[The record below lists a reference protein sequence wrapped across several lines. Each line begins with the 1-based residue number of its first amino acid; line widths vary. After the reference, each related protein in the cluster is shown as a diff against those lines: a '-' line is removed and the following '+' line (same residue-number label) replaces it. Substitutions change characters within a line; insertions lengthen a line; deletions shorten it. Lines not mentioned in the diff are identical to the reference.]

1 MNYTRIKGLSDTRR
15 LPRAGKIRLGVK
27 KVSGSGKEFPAE
39 VDFFVCPEEV
49 RAIYGASPKEIDIQ
63 LPVEDP
69 TIFFPQAYKWYGSD
83 QGLKCKGDGE
93 TALRRYNLLT
103 EEDKKAAG
111 AREDDDLIEISCPCD
126 LLESGKCGPKGILM
140 VLLPKVTLNG
150 VYQID
155 TGSVLNIVELN
166 SKIDL
171 IGTLVSRAGG
181 SICDRPLKLARIPQE
196 VTYTDPKTKRQTKST
211 HALLKLTFD
220 DADIYRMRRRE
231 LTSAPT
237 TAVLAAPIEDGPDP
251 SACPVL
257 QENGDVVDIESGEVL
272 KANPTPPGGDG
283 DNVSNEA
290 LLKELRACID
300 ASKID
305 RDHFVRWLGEKCE
318 WLTPHQDGFHLRDLF
333 PQHIRAV
340 LDNWAKVLD
349 GFEPWEQ
356 ETFPQEEPE
365 PETTDFPWDNTPPQK
380 GIPAENMSAATTEDQ
395 VVDIEPEPAGQV
407 ECEF

>member
-1 MNYTRIKGLSDTRR
+1 MNYTRIKGLSETRR

-27 KVSGSGKEFPAE
+27 KVNSTGKEYPAE

-49 RAIYGASPKEIDIQ
+49 RAIYGSQPKKIDIQ
-63 LPVEDP
+63 LPVDDP
-69 TIFFPQAYKWYGSD
+69 NIFFPQAYKWYGSD

-111 AREDDDLIEISCPCD
+111 AHEDDDLIEISCPCN

-155 TGSVLNIVELN
+155 TGSILNIVELN

-171 IGTLVSRAGG
+171 IRNLVSRAGA
-181 SICDRPLKLARIPQE
+181 SICDLPLKLARIPQE
-196 VTYTDPKTKRQTKST
+196 ITYTNPQTKRQTKST

-220 DADIYRMRRRE
+220 DADIYKMRRRE

-237 TAVLAAPIEDGPDP
+237 TAVLAAPVEDGPDP

-257 QENGDVVDIESGEVL
+257 QVNGDIVDIESGEVL
-272 KANPTPPGGDG
+272 AASPTPEDVQRHLLEKCIGD
-283 DNVSNEA
+283 
-290 LLKELRACID
+290 
-300 ASKID
+300 SKIN
-305 RDHFVRWLGEKCE
+305 RSHFVLWLGEKCE
-318 WLTPHQDGFHLRDLF
+318 WLPLHEDGFNLQDLT
-333 PQHIRAV
+333 PQHVQAV
-340 LDNWAKVLD
+340 LENWDKVLD
-349 GFEPWEQ
+349 GFEPWEK
-356 ETFPQEEPE
+356 EHCSAKEPFPTILPWDNVPSSAVGDLVDVDPE
-365 PETTDFPWDNTPPQK
+365 PESTTAP
-380 GIPAENMSAATTEDQ
+380 
-395 VVDIEPEPAGQV
+395 V
-407 ECEF
+407 EREF